1 MAANDVEIPGY
12 SKIVLENNRIIDLKN
27 KNLNLGEI
35 ISKLLPYIYVAAGLS
50 MLVVLI
56 MGGISLMLAGGDSAK
71 IDKGY
76 GMIKAALIGFFI
88 VFLSYIITQV
98 METILGVGIL

>member
-1 MAANDVEIPGY
+1 MVK
-12 SKIVLENNRIIDLKN
+12 KILAQGVTHDILEQNPVAGKFKDLGG
-27 KNLNLGEI
+27 LITE
-35 ISKLLPYIYVAAGLS
+35 LLKYIYVVAGLS

-56 MGGISLMLAGGDSAK
+56 MGGISLMLAGGDPAK
-71 IDKGY
+71 IERGY

-98 METILGVGIL
+98 METILGVKIL

>member
-1 MAANDVEIPGY
+1 MVK
-12 SKIVLENNRIIDLKN
+12 KILAKGVTDDILKHDLVAGKFTTLADLIN
-27 KNLNLGEI
+27 KI
-35 ISKLLPYIYVAAGLS
+35 LPLIYVAAGLS

-56 MGGISLMLAGGDSAK
+56 IGGISLMLAGGDPAK

>member
-1 MAANDVEIPGY
+1 MGKKILAQGITKSIFDQDPVAGKFETLADLINEI
-12 SKIVLENNRIIDLKN
+12 
-27 KNLNLGEI
+27 
-35 ISKLLPYIYVAAGLS
+35 LPIIYVAAGLS

-56 MGGISLMLAGGDSAK
+56 MGGISLMLAGGDPAK

-76 GMIKAALIGFFI
+76 GMIKVALIGFFI

-98 METILGVGIL
+98 METILGVKIL